1 MATAI
6 RTQRRY
12 DHRLR
17 NLVRTTRDIHCA
29 IQRGVPRSTAR
40 GWLTDSEVPVVTVE
54 ALNLEATQLQRE
66 VLRLSR
72 RVQKLIA
79 LLRVL
84 LVVLR
89 MSGYSLSQTRL
100 PDVGNKRSLLRAI
113 EQSRSALPL
122 RSVLRVVRLSPSRY
136 HAWNGED
143 QCALDD
149 GSSCPRS
156 SPQQLTAA

>member
-1 MATAI
+1 MATAT

-40 GWLTDSEVPVVTVE
+40 GWLTEPDVPVVTVE
-54 ALNLEATQLQRE
+54 ALNLDATQLQRE
-66 VLRLSR
+66 VLRLRR

-89 MSGYSLSQTRL
+89 MSGYSLSQARL
-100 PDVGNKRSLLRAI
+100 PDGGNKRSLLRAI
-113 EQSRSALPL
+113 ERSRSALPL

-136 HAWNGED
+136 HAWNRED
-143 QCALDD
+143 TM
-149 GSSCPRS
+149 RS
-156 SPQQLTAA
+156 R